1 MILNLNVT
9 VKSLKHLFAL
19 FKSSDFSLVVKPK
32 VEGPKHFPN
41 ITFRCA
47 SLCFEAQDDPMET
60 SAAFPSLSWPERD
73 GADLSTYLLQGS
85 I

>member
-1 MILNLNVT
+1 MT

-19 FKSSDFSLVVKPK
+19 FESSDFSLVVQPK
-32 VEGPKHFPN
+32 VEGPKRLPN
-41 ITFRCA
+41 IIFRCA

-60 SAAFPSLSWPERD
+60 SEAFPSLSWPGRD